1 MVVENEMLELFST
14 CSIIVQDSKRWL
26 LDLRCTHYMTPHKKW
41 FYEYTPLTK
50 LHAVYMGDERINQVV
65 GVGTIIIWMYF
76 S

>member
-14 CSIIVQDSKRWL
+14 CSVIVQDSKTWL
-26 LDLRCTHYMTPHKKW
+26 LDLRCTRYMTPHRKR
-41 FYEYTPLTK
+41 FYEYTPLIEP
-50 LHAVYMGDERINQVV
+50 HAMYMGDERINEVV